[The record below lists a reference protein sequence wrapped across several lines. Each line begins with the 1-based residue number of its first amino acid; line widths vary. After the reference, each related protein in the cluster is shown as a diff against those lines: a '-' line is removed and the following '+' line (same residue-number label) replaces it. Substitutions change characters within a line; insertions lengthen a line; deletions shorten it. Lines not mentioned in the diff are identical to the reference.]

1 MKVRHGPQW
10 YRAVHYEPGRTSAID
25 HPLTMR
31 LDGFAQPAGVKVG
44 KDEQIGTGIKVVQA
58 KWVWGTGGR
67 QRLRSAGSLEA
78 VIAADGISEVGPLRS
93 SGLADLC
100 RALAK

>member
-1 MKVRHGPQW
+1 MVRNGTERSITS
-10 YRAVHYEPGRTSAID
+10 RAVPARSTT
-25 HPLTMR
+25 PWTMR

-44 KDEQIGTGIKVVQA
+44 KDEQIGTGMKVVQA
-58 KWVWGTGGR
+58 KWVWLEAGGR

-78 VIAADGISEVGPLRS
+78 VIAVDGISEVGPLRS